1 LAEFVIG
8 ITGASGSI
16 YGIRLIQ
23 ELGQRKHDV
32 NVVITYA
39 GKQVMMEEL
48 GISDKKE
55 ILRLLMSFP
64 SRITEPAPYLIR
76 GDKLQRESRKRLDS
90 GSLPGMT
97 NKKDVIR
104 IWENDN
110 FEAPFMSG
118 SNAPEAV
125 VIIPCSVGKLAAV
138 ANGISGNLLERIAD
152 VALKERRRLILVVR
166 ETPLSLIHLENM
178 VKAAK
183 AGAEILPAM
192 PAFYHHPKTVD
203 DMVNFIVGKVLNLL
217 RIEHNLFKGWR
228 KG

>member
-64 SRITEPAPYLIR
+64 SRIKVR
-76 GDKLQRESRKRLDS
+76 DKLQRESRKRLDS

-97 NKKDVIR
+97 NKKDIIR

-125 VIIPCSVGKLAAV
+125 VIIPCSVGKLAAI

-178 VKAAK
+178 VKVAR

-228 KG
+228 KE

>member
-1 LAEFVIG
+1 MSDYVIG

-23 ELGQRKHDV
+23 ELGLRKHTV
-32 NVVITYA
+32 NVVITPA
-39 GKQVMMEEL
+39 GKQVMNEEL
-48 GISDKKE
+48 GVFGFE
-55 ILRLLMSFP
+55 QM
-64 SRITEPAPYLIR
+64 
-76 GDKLQRESRKRLDS
+76 DKLGLSEII
-90 GSLPGMT
+90 
-97 NKKDVIR
+97 NHVR

-125 VIIPCSVGKLAAV
+125 VIIPCSMGKLAAV

-152 VALKERRRLILVVR
+152 VALKERKQLILVVR

-178 VKAAK
+178 VKVTK
-183 AGAEILPAM
+183 AGATVLPAM
-192 PAFYHHPKTVD
+192 PAFYHHPKTID
-203 DMVNFIVGKVLNLL
+203 DMVNFVVGKVMNLL

-228 KG
+228 KE